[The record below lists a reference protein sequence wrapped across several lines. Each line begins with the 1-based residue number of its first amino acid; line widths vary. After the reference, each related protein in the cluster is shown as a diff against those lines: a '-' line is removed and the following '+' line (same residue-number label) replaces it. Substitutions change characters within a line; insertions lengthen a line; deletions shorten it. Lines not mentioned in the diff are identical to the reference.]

1 MQKIG
6 VLGAGTM
13 GAGIAQT
20 FAAAGLNVVLRDVS
34 EDLVSGGLNI
44 VRKNL
49 DRQVAKGTLPEIEH
63 QAILGR
69 IQAATDLTAVADCDL
84 VVEAIIESMDIKK
97 IVFSELDAIC
107 QPVNPI
113 CFEYLLAVDNGNC
126 QCDQSPGSSDGYAL
140 F

>member
-63 QAILGR
+63 QAI
-69 IQAATDLTAVADCDL
+69 
-84 VVEAIIESMDIKK
+84 
-97 IVFSELDAIC
+97 
-107 QPVNPI
+107 
-113 CFEYLLAVDNGNC
+113 
-126 QCDQSPGSSDGYAL
+126 
-140 F
+140 

>member
-44 VRKNL
+44 VKKNL

-69 IQAATDLTAVADCDL
+69 IQAATDLTRL
-84 VVEAIIESMDIKK
+84 QIAIWLLKPLLKVWTLRKSFFLSLMRSANQQPYLFRIPPRCRSRKLPVRPIARIK
-97 IVFSELDAIC
+97 
-107 QPVNPI
+107 
-113 CFEYLLAVDNGNC
+113 
-126 QCDQSPGSSDGYAL
+126 
-140 F
+140 

>member
-20 FAAAGLNVVLRDVS
+20 FATAGLNVVLRDVS

-97 IVFSELDAIC
+97 IVFSEPDAC
-107 QPVNPI
+107 
-113 CFEYLLAVDNGNC
+113 LLYT
-126 QCDQSPGSSDGYAL
+126 SPSPRDS
-140 F
+140 

>member
-44 VRKNL
+44 V
-49 DRQVAKGTLPEIEH
+49 
-63 QAILGR
+63 
-69 IQAATDLTAVADCDL
+69 
-84 VVEAIIESMDIKK
+84 KK
-97 IVFSELDAIC
+97 ISIDRWRK
-107 QPVNPI
+107 
-113 CFEYLLAVDNGNC
+113 
-126 QCDQSPGSSDGYAL
+126 AL
-140 F
+140 CLRLSIRRS